1 MIKYYDMS
9 AITKRVRD
17 ATKVSLDDI
26 MNQNNYIYDTEEFE
40 HRFKRFTGVKYCI
53 GVSSGTAALHLALE
67 AIGIKKGDLVATV
80 SHTFRATVAAI
91 KYVNAKPI
99 YVDIEPHSYCMDPLS
114 LKKTLDDNP
123 NIKAVIVVH
132 LYGNSAEIEKIA
144 DLCKSRKVKLIEDCS
159 QAHGTFYQNKHV
171 GSFGDIGTF
180 SFFPGKGIG
189 AFGDAGACI
198 TNNVEYSN
206 YIYEA
211 RSWKEDEIGYNYR
224 MSTMNAKFLTHKIND
239 FKKVLQEKREIA
251 KKYDEHFKNT
261 LVNSGVEH
269 SYHIYS
275 ILHSHRDKLMTYCK
289 ENGVEL
295 KCHYPLPVHKL
306 PAYKT
311 DKYSLP
317 VTDIISQQQ
326 VSLPIYPGVDWERVV
341 KVIKDYDNVAFK
353 VRAEKRNKYE
363 TSLEIYLKNN
373 PGKTEKDFNL

>member
-9 AITKRVRD
+9 AITRKVRD
-17 ATKVSLDDI
+17 AAKDSLDNI
-26 MNQNNYIYDTEEFE
+26 MNENNYIYDTKDFE
-40 HRFKRFTGVKYCI
+40 NRFKRFTGVKYCV
-53 GVSSGTAALHLALE
+53 GVSSGTAALHLALK
-67 AIGIKKGDLVATV
+67 AIGIEKDDLVATV
-80 SHTFRATVAAI
+80 SHTFRATAAAI
-91 KYVNAKPI
+91 KYINAKPV

-114 LKKTLDDNP
+114 LKKTLNDNP

-132 LYGNSAEIEKIA
+132 LYGNSAEIKKIA
-144 DLCKSRKVKLIEDCS
+144 DICKSRKVKLIEDCS
-159 QAHGTFYQNKHV
+159 QAHGTLYQSRHV
-171 GSFGDIGTF
+171 GTFGDIGTF

-189 AFGDAGACI
+189 AFGDAGACV

-206 YIYEA
+206 YIYKA

-239 FKKVLQEKREIA
+239 FKKVLHEKREIA

-306 PAYKT
+306 SAYKT

-326 VSLPIYPGVDWERVV
+326 VSLPIYPGVDWKRVV
-341 KVIKDYDNVAFK
+341 KVIKDYDDVSIN
-353 VRAEKRNKYE
+353 VRAEKRSKYE
-363 TSLEIYLKNN
+363 KRKS
-373 PGKTEKDFNL
+373 

>member
-1 MIKYYDMS
+1 MIKFYDMS
-9 AITKRVRD
+9 EITKRVSD
-17 ATKVSLDDI
+17 ATRHDVDDI
-26 MNQNNYIYDTEEFE
+26 MKQNNFIYNTTDFE
-40 HRFKRFTGVKYCI
+40 DRFKRFTGVKYCV
-53 GVSSGTAALHLALE
+53 GVSSGTAALHLALN
-67 AIGIKKGDLVATV
+67 AIGIRKGDQVATV

-91 KYVNAKPI
+91 KYVGAKPV
-99 YVDIEPHSYCMDPLS
+99 YVDIEPHSFCMDPLL
-114 LKKTLDDNP
+114 LKNTLDDNP
-123 NIKAVIVVH
+123 NIKAVIAVH
-132 LYGNSAEIEKIA
+132 LYGNSADIEKIA

-159 QAHGTFYQNKHV
+159 QAHGTFKQGKHV
-171 GSFGDIGTF
+171 GTFGDIGTF

-206 YIYEA
+206 YITEA

-224 MSTMNAKFLTHKIND
+224 MSTINARFLCHKID
-239 FKKVLQEKREIA
+239 HFKKVLHEKREIA
-251 KKYDEHFKNT
+251 KKYDEHFRNT
-261 LVNSGVEH
+261 LVNLDVEH

-275 ILHSHRDKLMTYCK
+275 ILHPHRDKLMEYCK

-306 PAYKT
+306 PAYET

-341 KVIKDYDNVAFK
+341 KVIKEYDDVSFA
-353 VRAEKRNKYE
+353 VRAEKRNKY
-363 TSLEIYLKNN
+363 
-373 PGKTEKDFNL
+373 GKVDENL

>member
-9 AITKRVRD
+9 MITNRVRD
-17 ATKVSLDDI
+17 ATKVSLDNI
-26 MNQNNYIYDTEEFE
+26 MNKNNYIYDTEEFE
-40 HRFKRFTGVKYCI
+40 YRFKRFTGVDYCI

-67 AIGIKKGDLVATV
+67 AIGIQKGDLVATV

-114 LKKTLDDNP
+114 LKKTLDNNS

-132 LYGNSAEIEKIA
+132 LYGNSAQIKKIA

-159 QAHGTFYQNKHV
+159 QAHGTYFEKKHV
-171 GSFGDIGTF
+171 GTFGDIGTF

-206 YIYEA
+206 YITEA
-211 RSWKEDEIGYNYR
+211 RSWKEDDIGYNYR
-224 MSTMNAKFLTHKIND
+224 MSTINASFLTHKIND
-239 FKKVLQEKREIA
+239 FKKILHEKKEIA
-251 KKYDEHFKNT
+251 KKYDKHFKNT

-275 ILHSHRDKLMTYCK
+275 ILHSHRDKLMDYCK

-311 DKYSLP
+311 DEYSLP

-326 VSLPIYPGVDWERVV
+326 VSLPIYPGVDWKRVV
-341 KVIKDYDNVAFK
+341 KVIKDYDDVSIN
-353 VRAEKRNKYE
+353 VRAEKRSKY
-363 TSLEIYLKNN
+363 K
-373 PGKTEKDFNL
+373 